1 MDRKVNVLLYGKL
14 CGVLSQNRQGFSF
27 EYDPK
32 YKGRSLSLSMPIE
45 ERCFDSKELHP
56 FFLSLAPEGWLKKRY
71 SELQKIDENDPLG
84 MLLSNGKNLL
94 GAVQL
99 MRAESHVSEQ

>member
-1 MDRKVNVLLYGKL
+1 MDRRVKVLLYGKF
-14 CGVLSQNRQGFSF
+14 CGVLSQNEQGFTF
-27 EYDPK
+27 EYEPD

-45 ERCFDSKELHP
+45 ERRFDSKVLHP

-71 SELQKIDENDPLG
+71 AELQKIDENDPLG
-84 MLLSNGKNLL
+84 MLMSNGENLL

-99 MRAESHVSEQ
+99 MRFEEHVSE

>member
-1 MDRKVNVLLYGKL
+1 MDRKVKVLLYGKF
-14 CGVLSQNRQGFSF
+14 CGVLSQNNHGFTF
-27 EYDPK
+27 EYVPS
-32 YKGRSLSLSMPIE
+32 YKGRSLSLSMPLDGGPFE
-45 ERCFDSKELHP
+45 SQELHP

-99 MRAESHVSEQ
+99 LRFEDHVSEQ